1 MSARNRNNLF
11 GRSDAAVIIQ
21 KYFRRYIVNR
31 RYELNETIRKSNR
44 HVIINDCIGRKGGN
58 PYDID
63 NTSSALKYNVNDI
76 KKEINTLVKTVK
88 NIDVL
93 LNI

>member
-1 MSARNRNNLF
+1 MSARNRHNLF

-21 KYFRRYIVNR
+21 KYYRRYIVNR

-44 HVIINDCIGRKGGN
+44 QVIINDCIGRKGGN
-58 PYDID
+58 PHDIE

-76 KKEINTLVKTVK
+76 KKEINTLVKAVK